1 MSSTEEAKL
10 LGYTLLYNRA
20 GHLITERSSV
30 DIRKLKKYFT
40 DEEYS
45 LLKSVI
51 REGKVELDSIHN
63 KIEANLNARK
73 MKD

>member
-1 MSSTEEAKL
+1 MIKKEATL
-10 LGYTLLYNRA
+10 LGYKFLYNRA
-20 GHLITERSSV
+20 GKLITERTSV

-63 KIEANLNARK
+63 KIEASLNARK

>member
-20 GHLITERSSV
+20 GHLITERTSV

-51 REGKVELDSIHN
+51 REGKV
-63 KIEANLNARK
+63 
-73 MKD
+73 

>member
-1 MSSTEEAKL
+1 MSVTEEAKL

-20 GHLITERSSV
+20 GQLITERTSV